1 MTNGWIIGATL
12 AGPAAHLLASW
23 FAERTTSVVR
33 QLLVS
38 RVVAAL
44 ALASCSL
51 AAAAV
56 FGRQEPISLAVT
68 RGGLGVEVLLDRL
81 SVTFALVNGVLGFVV
96 LDYSRKYL
104 AGDPAHASFMG
115 RLHLTLGL
123 ATLLS
128 YSGNL
133 VQLVTLW
140 CLTSFALHRL
150 LFFYRSRS
158 KVVRSAAR
166 KFRMARAGDVM
177 LATAAALLYGQF
189 GTGSIVDIAHQAS
202 RLIGSSQVGALA
214 IAGLLLV
221 GAASL
226 KSGQVPNHVWLP
238 DVVEAPTPVSAL
250 LHAGIVNG
258 GGFLMLRFAN
268 VVDVTW
274 LPATAL
280 LVIGGVSAVWGSLV
294 MLTKPTVKEALAYST
309 VGQMGLMMFECAI
322 GAYELA
328 MLHIVAHSAYKA
340 HAFLSAGELNVN
352 AVVARSDSPVAFL
365 SRWGCAL
372 GVLAVGQAMVLGTEH
387 HIDASGWVL
396 LTIVASA
403 IALASST
410 KVFDLPAGLRAS
422 LAGLA
427 ASGLVIAGLGSS
439 YLFVEYAAHRVWG
452 QVVAAERPLQL
463 SHAWVSGIFSA
474 VFAGIAFAQSVGL
487 RSLDSR
493 LLRRAYVYVK
503 GDVHA
508 RLWFERAWGAR
519 IGSRR
524 SERQSVPVG
533 VKSVY
538 QQL

>member
-1 MTNGWIIGATL
+1 MTNAWIIGVAL

-23 FAERTTSVVR
+23 LAERTRNVVR

-38 RVVAAL
+38 RLVAAL
-44 ALASCSL
+44 ALVSCSI

-56 FGRQEPISLAVT
+56 FGRHEPIGLAMT
-68 RGGLGVEVLLDRL
+68 RGGLGASVLLDRL
-81 SVTFALVNGVLGFVV
+81 SVSFGLVNGVLGIVV

-104 AGDPAHASFMG
+104 SGDPAHASFMG

-133 VQLVTLW
+133 VQLVALW
-140 CLTSFALHRL
+140 CLTSLALHRL
-150 LFFYRSRS
+150 LFFYRSRP
-158 KVVRSAAR
+158 KVARSAGR
-166 KFRMARAGDVM
+166 KFRMARAGDMM
-177 LATAAALLYGQF
+177 LVTAAALLYGEF
-189 GTGSIVDIAHQAS
+189 GTGNIVDIAHQAS
-202 RLIGSSQVGALA
+202 RLVVSSQLEGITL
-214 IAGLLLV
+214 AGLLLV

-268 VVDVTW
+268 VVDATW
-274 LPATAL
+274 LPVTAL

-340 HAFLSAGELNVN
+340 YAFSSAGELSVD
-352 AVVARSDSPVAFL
+352 AAAPRTDSPSAFL

-372 GVLAVGQAMVLGTEH
+372 GLLAVGQALVLGTDH

-403 IALASST
+403 IALASAT
-410 KVFDLPAGLRAS
+410 KVVGLPTGWRRS
-422 LAGLA
+422 WAGLA
-427 ASGLVIAGLGSS
+427 ASGLVITGLGCS
-439 YLFVEYAAHRVWG
+439 YLFVEYVAFRLWG
-452 QVVAAERPLQL
+452 QLIVAERPLPL
-463 SHAWVSGIFSA
+463 THAWLSGIFSA
-474 VFAGIAFAQSVGL
+474 AFAGIAFAQSVGL
-487 RSLDSR
+487 RSLDSK
-493 LLRRAYVYVK
+493 LLRRVYVYVK

-508 RLWFERAWGAR
+508 RVWFERAWGSR
-519 IGSRR
+519 LVSRR
-524 SERQSVPVG
+524 SDRPVVPMG